1 MSAGMIAQHVVAIGL
16 ALGAAAWLI
25 ARTRSPK
32 HRGEGP
38 CATCAA
44 AHAKKPARVAQRP
57 ESSTPRLAISKK

>member
-1 MSAGMIAQHVVAIGL
+1 MSAGMIAQHVIAVGA

-32 HRGEGP
+32 SRGEGP

-44 AHAKKPARVAQRP
+44 ASYRKTAKRP
-57 ESSTPRLAISKK
+57 DESRSRPIALKN